1 MTQAELKQAE
11 SVRNADEAEKLAST
25 DHTDHED
32 DHEHEHALNWRKLN
46 RVLFVAAA
54 AAAIWFLGGARNPY
68 VTGIGVICT
77 IVGGFPIFH
86 EAYENIVQRRMTMEL
101 SMAIA
106 IVAALA
112 IREIF
117 TALVITL
124 FVLVAEILEGLTV
137 GRGRTAIRHL
147 VGLLPTTATVRRN
160 ESWQD
165 VETKEIAVGEIVL
178 VKPGTRIPVD
188 GVVVGGHSFVDQAPI
203 TGESMPAEKST
214 GTSVYA
220 GTINQSGAL
229 EIRVDRMGRDTTFG
243 KIIDAVER
251 AEKSRAPI
259 QGIADRLAGYL
270 VYFALGAA
278 ALTFLITHNVRS
290 TISVVIVAGACGIAA
305 GTPLAILAGI
315 GRSAQLGSIIK
326 GGLYLESLATV
337 DTILLDKT
345 GTLTYGTPEVV
356 EVSPVEGVPFA
367 SLLQAAVT
375 AESRSEHPVANAILK
390 KASNLGISRE
400 EPESFEYTP
409 GKGIVAARRGIEIIV
424 GNRLFLEG
432 HRITLPTSAISRTDS
447 EIFVAREGKF
457 LGTLL
462 VADTLRPEAT
472 KAIADLKSMGLKTV
486 LLTGDSKAVA
496 EDIGGKLG
504 VDEIAAELLP
514 EDKLEFVSRL
524 TKARHNVVM
533 VGDGVNDAP
542 ALMKATVGVAMGAG
556 TDVARESANVVLI
569 GNDLSKLVETLSIA
583 RRCRRTIMQNFVG
596 TLVVDSIGVGLAA
609 FGFLNP
615 LLAAFIHVSSE
626 MTFILNSARLLPPI
640 SSARKLVSGFLPP
653 SSATRRSCNLTS
665 RLSKPLATS
674 RCMNRVT
681 FPLSLP
687 ITCANAP
694 GEDCRLATQ
703 WTRTAASCAVMRFLR
718 KRRSI

>member
-11 SVRNADEAEKLAST
+11 AVKIADDAEKLPSSGHA
-25 DHTDHED
+25 DHED
-32 DHEHEHALNWRKLN
+32 GHEHEHPLNWREIN

-54 AAAIWFLGGARNPY
+54 AGAIWLLGGARNPY
-68 VTGIGVICT
+68 VTGIGVICAL
-77 IVGGFPIFH
+77 VGGFPIFH

-106 IVAALA
+106 IVAALV

-147 VGLLPTTATVRRN
+147 VGLLPTMATVRRN
-160 ESWQD
+160 GTWQGI
-165 VETKEIAVGEIVL
+165 ETKEIAVDEIVL

-188 GVVVGGHSFVDQAPI
+188 GVVAGGHSFVDQATI
-203 TGESMPAEKST
+203 TGESMPTEKIK
-214 GTSVYA
+214 GASVYA

-278 ALTFLITHNVRS
+278 ALTFLITHNMRS

-305 GTPLAILAGI
+305 GTPLAILGAI

-326 GGLYLESLATV
+326 GGLYLESLATI

-356 EVSPVEGVPFA
+356 DIRPAEGITDAF
-367 SLLQAAVT
+367 LLQAALI
-375 AESRSEHPVANAILK
+375 AESRSEHPVAKAILK
-390 KASNLGISRE
+390 KASSFGITGE
-400 EPESFEYTP
+400 EPEEFDYTP
-409 GKGIVAARRGIEIIV
+409 GKGIVAARQGVEIIV
-424 GNRLFLEG
+424 GNRLFLESHG
-432 HRITLPTSAISRTDS
+432 IALSTSTISQTDS
-447 EIFVAREGKF
+447 EIFVAHEGKF
-457 LGTLL
+457 LGTLV

-472 KAIADLKSMGLKTV
+472 KAIADLKSMGLNTV

-496 EDIGGKLG
+496 EEIGRKLG

-514 EDKLEFVSRL
+514 EEKLAFVARL
-524 TKARHNVVM
+524 TAARQNVVM

-556 TDVARESANVVLI
+556 TDVARETANVVLI
-569 GNDLSKLVETLSIA
+569 GNDLSKLVETMSIA

-640 SSARKLVSGFLPP
+640 SSSRGLVRGLFSESP
-653 SSATRRSCNLTS
+653 A
-665 RLSKPLATS
+665 
-674 RCMNRVT
+674 VT
-681 FPLSLP
+681 Q
-687 ITCANAP
+687 
-694 GEDCRLATQ
+694 D
-703 WTRTAASCAVMRFLR
+703 
-718 KRRSI
+718 

>member
-11 SVRNADEAEKLAST
+11 AVRNAGEAKKLPSSDQA
-25 DHTDHED
+25 DHED
-32 DHEHEHALNWRKLN
+32 GPEHEHALNWWEIN

-54 AAAIWFLGGARNPY
+54 AGAIWFLGGARDPY
-68 VTGIGVICT
+68 ITGIGVICT

-112 IREIF
+112 IREVF

-165 VETKEIAVGEIVL
+165 VETKEIAFAEIVL

-188 GVVVGGHSFVDQAPI
+188 GVVAGGHSFVDQATI
-203 TGESMPAEKST
+203 TGESMPAEKVQ

-220 GTINQSGAL
+220 GTINQTGAL

-243 KIIDAVER
+243 KIIDAVEK

-278 ALTFLITHNVRS
+278 ALTFLVTHNVRS

-305 GTPLAILAGI
+305 GTPLAILGGI

-326 GGLYLESLATV
+326 GGLYLESLATI

-356 EVSPVEGVPFA
+356 EICPADGVPVA
-367 SLLQAAVT
+367 TLLQAALI
-375 AESRSEHPVANAILK
+375 AESRSEHPVAKAILK
-390 KASNLGISRE
+390 KAANLGISGE
-400 EPESFEYTP
+400 EPERFDYTP
-409 GKGIVAARRGIEIIV
+409 GKGIVAARQGIEIIV

-432 HRITLPTSAISRTDS
+432 HQIALPASANPRMDS
-447 EIFVAREGKF
+447 EIFVAQEGKF
-457 LGTLL
+457 LGTIV

-486 LLTGDSKAVA
+486 LLTGDSKVVA
-496 EDIGGKLG
+496 EDIGRKLG

-514 EDKLEFVSRL
+514 EDKLAFVSRL
-524 TKARHNVVM
+524 TAARCNVVM

-542 ALMKATVGVAMGAG
+542 ALMKATVGIAMGAG

-596 TLVVDSIGVGLAA
+596 TLIVDTIGVGLAA

-626 MTFILNSARLLPPI
+626 MAFILNSARLLPPV
-640 SSARKLVSGFLPP
+640 SSAHGLVRGLFSK
-653 SSATRRSCNLTS
+653 SSTVAQ
-665 RLSKPLATS
+665 
-674 RCMNRVT
+674 
-681 FPLSLP
+681 
-687 ITCANAP
+687 
-694 GEDCRLATQ
+694 D
-703 WTRTAASCAVMRFLR
+703 
-718 KRRSI
+718 

>member
-1 MTQAELKQAE
+1 MTQTELKQAE
-11 SVRNADEAEKLAST
+11 AEKPFIADKSPSS
-25 DHTDHED
+25 DHVDHEA
-32 DHEHEHALNWRKLN
+32 DHEHGQALNWPDVY
-46 RVLFVAAA
+46 RVLFVAVTAG
-54 AAAIWFLGGARNPY
+54 AIWFLGGSRNPY
-68 VTGIGVICT
+68 LTGIGVICT
-77 IVGGFPIFH
+77 LAGGFPIFH
-86 EAYENIVQRRMTMEL
+86 EAWENITQRRMTMEL

-188 GVVVGGHSFVDQAPI
+188 GLVAGGHSFVDQATI
-203 TGESMPAEKST
+203 TGESMPAEKSK

-259 QGIADRLAGYL
+259 QGIADRLSGYL

-305 GTPLAILAGI
+305 GTPLAILGGI

-326 GGLYLESLATV
+326 GGLYLESLATI
-337 DTILLDKT
+337 DTVLLDKT

-356 EVSPVEGVPFA
+356 DVHPVEGVSVA
-367 SLLQAAVT
+367 SLLKAAVT
-375 AESRSEHPVANAILK
+375 AESRSEHPVAKAILK
-390 KASNLGISRE
+390 KASNLEISGE
-400 EPESFEYTP
+400 EPERFDYTP
-409 GKGIVAARRGIEIIV
+409 GQGIVAGCQGIEIIV
-424 GNRLFLEG
+424 GNRVFLEG
-432 HRITLPTSAISRTDS
+432 HGIALSTNTVSQTDS
-447 EIFVAREGKF
+447 QIFVAREGKF
-457 LGTLL
+457 LGTLV
-462 VADTLRPEAT
+462 VADMLRPEAT
-472 KAIADLKSMGLKTV
+472 KAIQDLKSMGLKTV

-514 EDKLEFVSRL
+514 QDKLEFVSRL
-524 TKARHNVVM
+524 TDARHNVIM

-542 ALMKATVGVAMGAG
+542 ALMKATVGIAMGAG

-596 TLVVDSIGVGLAA
+596 TLVVDSIGIGLAA
-609 FGFLNP
+609 LGFLNP
-615 LLAAFIHVSSE
+615 LLAAFIHVASE
-626 MTFILNSARLLPPI
+626 MTFILNSARLLPPV
-640 SSARKLVSGFLPP
+640 SSANKLVSGLF
-653 SSATRRSCNLTS
+653 SRSHVV
-665 RLSKPLATS
+665 AQ
-674 RCMNRVT
+674 
-681 FPLSLP
+681 
-687 ITCANAP
+687 
-694 GEDCRLATQ
+694 E
-703 WTRTAASCAVMRFLR
+703 
-718 KRRSI
+718 

>member
-1 MTQAELKQAE
+1 
-11 SVRNADEAEKLAST
+11 
-25 DHTDHED
+25 
-32 DHEHEHALNWRKLN
+32 
-46 RVLFVAAA
+46 
-54 AAAIWFLGGARNPY
+54 
-68 VTGIGVICT
+68 
-77 IVGGFPIFH
+77 
-86 EAYENIVQRRMTMEL
+86 
-101 SMAIA
+101 
-106 IVAALA
+106 
-112 IREIF
+112 
-117 TALVITL
+117 
-124 FVLVAEILEGLTV
+124 
-137 GRGRTAIRHL
+137 RTAIRQL
-147 VGLLPTTATVRRN
+147 VALLPTTASVRRN

-188 GVVVGGHSFVDQAPI
+188 GVVAGGHSFVDQATI
-203 TGESMPAEKST
+203 TGESMPAEKT
-214 GTSVYA
+214 KGASVYA

-229 EIRVDRMGRDTTFG
+229 EIQVDRMGRDTTFG

-278 ALTFLITHNVRS
+278 ALTFLVTHNVRS

-305 GTPLAILAGI
+305 GTPLAILGGI

-326 GGLYLESLATV
+326 GGLYLESLATI

-345 GTLTYGTPEVV
+345 GTLTYGAPEVV
-356 EVSPVEGVPFA
+356 DIRPVEGVPIT
-367 SLLQAAVT
+367 SLLQAALT
-375 AESRSEHPVANAILK
+375 AELRSEHPVAKAILK
-390 KASNLGISRE
+390 KASNLGISVE
-400 EPESFEYTP
+400 EPEQFDYTP
-409 GKGIVAARRGIEIIV
+409 GKGIVAARQGIEIIV
-424 GNRLFLEG
+424 GNRVFLEG
-432 HRITLPTSAISRTDS
+432 HRIALPTNAVSKTDS

-496 EDIGGKLG
+496 NDIGGKLG

-514 EDKLEFVSRL
+514 EEKLEFVNGL
-524 TKARHNVVM
+524 TKGRHNVVM

-583 RRCRRTIMQNFVG
+583 QRCRRTIMQNFVG

-626 MTFILNSARLLPPI
+626 MAFILNSARLLPPV
-640 SSARKLVSGFLPP
+640 SSAKKLVRGFFSQP
-653 SSATRRSCNLTS
+653 S
-665 RLSKPLATS
+665 
-674 RCMNRVT
+674 
-681 FPLSLP
+681 
-687 ITCANAP
+687 
-694 GEDCRLATQ
+694 
-703 WTRTAASCAVMRFLR
+703 AVAHE
-718 KRRSI
+718 

>member
-11 SVRNADEAEKLAST
+11 AVRIVDEEEKLASS
-25 DHTDHED
+25 DHGDHED
-32 DHEHEHALNWRKLN
+32 GHGHGLNWREIN

-68 VTGIGVICT
+68 IVGIGVICT
-77 IVGGFPIFH
+77 LVGGFPIFH

-147 VGLLPTTATVRRN
+147 VGLLPTTAIVRRN
-160 ESWQD
+160 ESWQE
-165 VETKEIAVGEIVL
+165 VETKEIAAGEIVL
-178 VKPGTRIPVD
+178 LKPGTRIPVD
-188 GVVVGGHSFVDQAPI
+188 GVVAGGHSFVDQATI
-203 TGESMPAEKST
+203 TGESMPAEKSK
-214 GTSVYA
+214 GASVYA

-229 EIRVDRMGRDTTFG
+229 EIQVDRMGRDTTFG

-278 ALTFLITHNVRS
+278 ALTFLITHNMRS

-305 GTPLAILAGI
+305 GTPLAILGGI

-326 GGLYLESLATV
+326 GGLYLESLATI

-345 GTLTYGTPEVV
+345 GTLTYGTPEVGDIR
-356 EVSPVEGVPFA
+356 PVEGVPVA
-367 SLLQAAVT
+367 SLLQAAAT
-375 AESRSEHPVANAILK
+375 AESRSEHPVAKAILK
-390 KASNLGISRE
+390 KASNMGISGE
-400 EPESFEYTP
+400 EPEKFDYTP
-409 GKGIVAARRGIEIIV
+409 GKGIVAVCRGMEIIA
-424 GNRLFLEG
+424 GNRLFLAG
-432 HRITLPTSAISRTDS
+432 HRISLPTNAVSKTDS
-447 EIFVAREGKF
+447 EIFVAQEGKF
-457 LGTLL
+457 LGTLV

-496 EDIGGKLG
+496 NDIGGKLG

-514 EDKLEFVSRL
+514 EEKLEFVSKL

-542 ALMKATVGVAMGAG
+542 ALMEATVGVAMGAG

-640 SSARKLVSGFLPP
+640 SSAHGLVRGLFSQ
-653 SSATRRSCNLTS
+653 SSAV
-665 RLSKPLATS
+665 AQ
-674 RCMNRVT
+674 
-681 FPLSLP
+681 
-687 ITCANAP
+687 
-694 GEDCRLATQ
+694 D
-703 WTRTAASCAVMRFLR
+703 
-718 KRRSI
+718 

>member
-1 MTQAELKQAE
+1 MNQAQLKQAE
-11 SVRNADEAEKLAST
+11 VAGNVEEMEELQSSDRPSP
-25 DHTDHED
+25 ED
-32 DHEHEHALNWRKLN
+32 SHEHEHLLNWREIN

-68 VTGIGVICT
+68 IMGTGVICT
-77 IVGGFPIFH
+77 LVGGFPIFQ

-106 IVAALA
+106 IVAALT

-137 GRGRTAIRHL
+137 SRGRTAIRHL

-160 ESWQD
+160 DRWQN
-165 VETKEIAVGEIVL
+165 VETKEISVGDIVL
-178 VKPGTRIPVD
+178 VKPGARIPVD
-188 GVVVGGHSFVDQAPI
+188 GLVAGGHSFVDQATI
-203 TGESMPAEKST
+203 TGESMPAEKSK
-214 GTSVYA
+214 GSAVYA

-243 KIIDAVER
+243 KIINAVER

-305 GTPLAILAGI
+305 GTPLAILGGI

-326 GGLYLESLATV
+326 GGLYLESLATI

-356 EVSPVEGVPFA
+356 DVHPATGVSAA

-375 AESRSEHPVANAILK
+375 AESRSEHPVAKAILK
-390 KASNLGISRE
+390 KASDLGIPVE
-400 EPESFEYTP
+400 EPETFEYTP
-409 GKGIVAARRGIEIIV
+409 GKGIVAARDGMEIIV
-424 GNRLFLEG
+424 GNRIFLEG
-432 HRITLPTSAISRTDS
+432 HRVVLPIGATSQTDS
-447 EIFVAREGKF
+447 EVFVAREGTF
-457 LGTLL
+457 LGTLA
-462 VADTLRPEAT
+462 VADMLRPEAT
-472 KAIADLKSMGLKTV
+472 KAIQDLKSMGFKTV
-486 LLTGDSKAVA
+486 LLTGDSRSVA
-496 EDIGGKLG
+496 EDIGSKLG
-504 VDEIAAELLP
+504 VDEIVAELLP

-524 TKARHNVVM
+524 TRERHNVVM

-569 GNDLSKLVETLSIA
+569 GNDLSKLVDTLTIA
-583 RRCRRTIMQNFVG
+583 RRCHRTIMQNFVG

-640 SSARKLVSGFLPP
+640 SSAKKLALGFIPP
-653 SSATRRSCNLTS
+653 SSAVAR
-665 RLSKPLATS
+665 
-674 RCMNRVT
+674 
-681 FPLSLP
+681 
-687 ITCANAP
+687 
-694 GEDCRLATQ
+694 E
-703 WTRTAASCAVMRFLR
+703 
-718 KRRSI
+718 